1 MKTRGALIV
10 RRMGG
15 AAWTAL
21 LFPAMAVA
29 QEQPDSPTSAV
40 ALSEVV
46 VTARK
51 IEENLQDIP
60 MSVQALSGEF
70 IAESR
75 ATRLHDLQFAVPGF
89 VVNTIGMFG
98 ASFSMRG
105 MSDQRVG
112 GLSIAPH
119 LNGVYLGDANVA
131 VGRLFD
137 VERVE
142 VLKGPQGT
150 LYGRNATGGSLN
162 MITRAPQPEPGS
174 EIEVS
179 YGSFETIRAQGH
191 VNLPAG
197 NTGFRLA
204 FIASEGDGYI
214 RNTVDNRRFAEDD
227 YWGVRG
233 SFRIDTGDGWILD
246 GMAQHIRDDGAAGD
260 LWTPNPDFLPD
271 PRDIRLTT
279 VTLENPYLISEVDNL
294 SVNLEYDL
302 GFATLRSIT
311 GYVRSDVRNLDD
323 CAGEDFLAGCVRSS
337 DPNDFDQWSQEIQLV
352 FTRSGS
358 LEGIVGAYY
367 SDADAELGFAQLLPE
382 IHLQPLNDN
391 LTTRREPYA
400 ALFGQ
405 VTLHF
410 ADRWTSTAGLRY
422 SREEHRITTMGSGVN
437 DAHALFAEAKTA
449 DEVSWLLDATYA
461 ISDDMMLY
469 GSASTGY
476 KSGGFVTTAPPNGV
490 PDQYDPE
497 YVTAFELG
505 EKSSWLSGRLMLNA
519 AAFLYEYEDLQ
530 VSTVLVEDDTVNFGV
545 ENAAKARIYGLDV
558 ETSYAFTERW
568 SSSGG
573 VVWLPEREFVEYRND
588 ATGDTLSGNKLVRA
602 PEWSAR
608 AAVDYEQP
616 LGNLGTLSARLEYN
630 YRSGYYYTPDNDPK
644 YSQNG
649 FGLLNAY
656 FRFEAANEAWYA
668 FVSGRNLTEQ
678 DYFTQVFFQSSPGY
692 PDTYEA
698 GIGIRF

>member
-1 MKTRGALIV
+1 MKPRGAVKTRRLT
-10 RRMGG
+10 G
-15 AAWTAL
+15 AACVGLLLPAL
-21 LFPAMAVA
+21 AAA
-29 QEQPDSPTSAV
+29 QEHPLSPAV
-40 ALSEVV
+40 DADTAEVV

-51 IEENLQDIP
+51 IEESLQDIP

-75 ATRLHDLQFAVPGF
+75 ATRLHELQFVVPGF
-89 VVNTIGMFG
+89 VVNTVGMFG

-162 MITRAPQPEPGS
+162 MITRAPQPELGS

-179 YGSFETIRAQGH
+179 YGSFETTRAQGF

-197 NTGFRLA
+197 GVDFRLA
-204 FIASEGDGYI
+204 FMASEGDGYI

-233 SFRIDTGDGWILD
+233 SLRVDTSDAWILD
-246 GMAQHIRDDGAAGD
+246 VMAQHIRDDGAAGD
-260 LWTPNPDFLPD
+260 LWTPNPLYLPD

-279 VTLENPYLISEVDNL
+279 VTLENPYLISEIDNL
-294 SVNLEYDL
+294 SINLEYDL
-302 GFATLRSIT
+302 GFATLRSVT

-323 CAGEDFLAGCVRSS
+323 CAGEPWLAGCVRSS
-337 DPNDFDQWSQEIQLV
+337 EPNDFEQWSQEVQLV
-352 FTRSGS
+352 FRRSGS

-367 SDADAELGFAQLLPE
+367 SDADAELGFAQLFPE
-382 IHLQPLNDN
+382 IHLQPQNNN
-391 LTTRREPYA
+391 LTSRSEPYA

-405 VTLHF
+405 VTFHF
-410 ADRWTSTAGLRY
+410 DERWTSTAGLRF
-422 SREEHRITTMGSGVN
+422 SREEASIATIGSGLR
-437 DAHALFAEAKTA
+437 DIHTPFA
-449 DEVSWLLDATYA
+449 DEIDTDNLSWLLDVTYA
-461 ISDDMMLY
+461 ASDDVMLY
-469 GSASTGY
+469 ASASTGY

-490 PDQYDPE
+490 PDRYDPE

-519 AAFLYEYEDLQ
+519 AAFLYDYEDLQ
-530 VSTVLVEDDTVNFGV
+530 VSTIILTDDGFIVDV
-545 ENAAKARIYGLDV
+545 DNAAEARIYGLDV
-558 ETSYAFTERW
+558 ETSYALTERW
-568 SSSGG
+568 SVTGG
-573 VVWLPEREFVEYRND
+573 AVWLPEREFVEYRTD
-588 ATGDTLSGNKLVRA
+588 GDDVLSGNQLVRA

-608 AAVDYEQP
+608 AAIDYEHP
-616 LGNLGTLSARLEYN
+616 LGDIGNLSARLEYN
-630 YRSGYYYTPDNDPK
+630 YRSSYFYTVDNDPD
-644 YSQNG
+644 YWQAG

-656 FRFEAANEAWYA
+656 LRFEPTSDSWYVFA
-668 FVSGRNLTEQ
+668 SGRNLTEE

-692 PDTYEA
+692 PDTYEV
-698 GIGIRF
+698 GFGIRF